1 MERRDKGKEVWEVG
15 SKVRSTSLWE
25 RRGGRGGVGSK
36 VRSRRE
42 ERRGRS
48 GEYYSIYVYT
58 YWIVYK

>member
-1 MERRDKGKEVWEVG
+1 MERRDKGKEVWE
-15 SKVRSTSLWE
+15 
-25 RRGGRGGVGSK
+25 VGSK

>member
-15 SKVRSTSLWE
+15 SKVRSTSIWE

-48 GEYYSIYVYT
+48 GEYYSIYV
-58 YWIVYK
+58 